1 MNLKKL
7 GLTALSASALLLAA
21 CGNGQED
28 TTSDDQASETV
39 VDGEEIELVYVEW
52 DSEIASTHVIGKVLE
67 DLGYDVT
74 LTSLDNAVMWSAVAT
89 GDADAMVS
97 AWLPGTHAAQEEQYA
112 DQMDHLGTNL
122 EGARIGLGVPAYM
135 DVDSIADL
143 SDQAE
148 QTITAIDAGAGVT
161 QAAEEAVETYDNLS
175 DWTVATSSSG
185 AMVTE
190 LESALNS
197 EEDIV
202 VTAWSPHWKFQ
213 VHDLKYLEDPEGVFG
228 GEETIE
234 TYAREGLQEDAPEAY
249 SVLENFYWD
258 LEDME
263 SVMLDIQENGDPE
276 AAAENWIQENEDK
289 VSEWTADVQ

>member
-21 CGNGQED
+21 CSNGQED

-52 DSEIASTHVIGKVLE
+52 DSEIASTHVIGEVLE

-234 TYAREGLQEDAPEAY
+234 TFAREGLQEDAPEAY

-289 VSEWTADVQ
+289 VSEWIADVQ